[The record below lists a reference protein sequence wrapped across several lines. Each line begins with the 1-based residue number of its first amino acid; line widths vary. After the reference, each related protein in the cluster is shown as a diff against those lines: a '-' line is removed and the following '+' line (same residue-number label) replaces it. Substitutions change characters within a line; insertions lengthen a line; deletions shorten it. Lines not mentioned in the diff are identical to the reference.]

1 MIWKR
6 AARHPKP
13 LGGAGQIVEID
24 ETVLAS
30 SKARQHIRIAVS
42 VNNGA
47 MSFWRLWNAAVIESA
62 DLVVQVMP
70 SFLAERHKSLQN
82 Q

>member
-47 MSFWRLWNAAVIESA
+47 NVVLA
-62 DLVVQVMP
+62 LV
-70 SFLAERHKSLQN
+70 ERGGHRER
-82 Q
+82 